1 MNISSLGIFF
11 GVLLAALPVFII
23 IRFRLNLTRRFLMS
37 LVRMVVAT
45 GLLAALMTL
54 ATWAQSITLS
64 IAISIIIGLFTALT
78 TTVKARLKPGRD
90 YLPIAAGSLA
100 GVIIVA
106 FYFIFL
112 VLGTRDPFAI
122 NVFLPVTGLLAGSI
136 TGANTKAMIAYND
149 SLVHHGQLYNYLLGN
164 GCTQRQALDYF
175 ARRSLRA
182 AIVEVSKRMSR
193 LAIIEAPP
201 VAFSVALMGNMS
213 ILTAAALQA
222 LLLVATA
229 SASVVAVF
237 ITLTIKRK
245 RSKQTALTS
254 EA

>member
-175 ARRSLRA
+175 VRRSLRA
-182 AIVEVSKRMSR
+182 SILSVSKHMSR
-193 LAIIEAPP
+193 MVFIEAP
-201 VAFSVALMGNMS
+201 VAFFVALMGNIS
-213 ILTAAALQA
+213 IVAAAALQVTLILA
-222 LLLVATA
+222 IA

>member
-23 IRFRLNLTRRFLMS
+23 ARLRLNLMRHFLMS
-37 LVRMVVAT
+37 LVRMTVAT
-45 GLLAALMTL
+45 GLLAALIGLT
-54 ATWAQSITLS
+54 TWAQSLALS
-64 IAISIIIGLFTALT
+64 IVLSVIVCLFTALT

-90 YLPIAAGSLA
+90 YLPIAAGTLA
-100 GVIIVA
+100 GVIMVG

-112 VLGTRDPFAI
+112 VIGARDPFALNI
-122 NVFLPVTGLLAGSI
+122 YLPMVGLLAGGI
-136 TGANTKAMIAYND
+136 TSANTKALIAYND
-149 SLVHHGQLYNYLLGN
+149 SLTHHGQLYNYLLGN
-164 GCTQRQALDYF
+164 GCTQRQALDF
-175 ARRSLRA
+175 FVRRSLRA

-193 LAIIEAPP
+193 LVLVEAP
-201 VAFSVALMGNMS
+201 VAFFVALMGNLS
-213 ILTAAALQA
+213 VVTAAALQV

-245 RSKQTALTS
+245 RSRQ
-254 EA
+254 

>member
-193 LAIIEAPP
+193 LAIIEAP
-201 VAFSVALMGNMS
+201 VAFFVALMGNMS

-245 RSKQTALTS
+245 RSNKRP
-254 EA
+254 